1 MFSTWNL
8 ATLTLIEYTSSW
20 YARENPKMVQTCKML
35 GQRRGAS
42 LHRSAART
50 SRSACDPD
58 LSQCS
63 VWWHSL
69 LTATL
74 SGLNISGAHSGP
86 WRARNLLVSWHLFY
100 WPLCQDWA
108 GRNLGTSRTNYLC
121 PFHPHLPIRIPST
134 PTPILALL
142 ESTTYLRPESHL
154 GAPPCRVLLC
164 CLMLLLTSRPGA
176 GA

>member
-42 LHRSAART
+42 LHRSTART

-74 SGLNISGAHSGP
+74 SGLNIGGAHSGP
-86 WRARNLLVSWHLFY
+86 HGWLGISWSV
-100 WPLCQDWA
+100 
-108 GRNLGTSRTNYLC
+108 GTSFIGLSAKIGQGETWGLRGLTTFAHSILT
-121 PFHPHLPIRIPST
+121 FLSIFLPPLLPSW
-134 PTPILALL
+134 
-142 ESTTYLRPESHL
+142 
-154 GAPPCRVLLC
+154 PC
-164 CLMLLLTSRPGA
+164 
-176 GA
+176 